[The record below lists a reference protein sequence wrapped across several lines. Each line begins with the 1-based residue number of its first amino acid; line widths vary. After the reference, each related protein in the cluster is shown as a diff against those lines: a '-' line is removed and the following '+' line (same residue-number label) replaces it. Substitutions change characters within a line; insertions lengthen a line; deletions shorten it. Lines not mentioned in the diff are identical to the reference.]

1 MKDGDSDAV
10 AARIAQEAEQF
21 RTMLHSP
28 EAREAFA
35 AFFEKRKPDF
45 GQFG

>member
-1 MKDGDSDAV
+1 MK
-10 AARIAQEAEQF
+10 RAQQALIRETMGAEAEVF
-21 RTMLHSP
+21 RQRLVSP

-45 GQFG
+45 SAFS